1 MESSTKRSD
10 AANTARDTETRS
22 LRDLRVEALLSMREL
37 AQLAGV
43 APSTVYLIEAGRT
56 MPQPTVMRR
65 LSAALAVEPSAV
77 MEFERAIRER
87 ARMVRQERAHP
98 RRSAV

>member
-1 MESSTKRSD
+1 MESSTKRGN
-10 AANTARDTETRS
+10 APNTARGSETRS
-22 LRDLRVEALLSMREL
+22 LREVRVKALLSMREL

-65 LSAALAVEPSAV
+65 LSAALAVAPSAV
-77 MEFERAIRER
+77 TEFERSIRER
-87 ARMVRQERAHP
+87 ARTVRH
-98 RRSAV
+98 